1 MLEALAG
8 FAVSFLAR
16 LLAEWMREHSKAAS
30 EQEIGRLRSE
40 LDHALDALKRQQAM
54 SEIAARLAA
63 RDEVLARL
71 TEGSA

>member
-8 FAVSFLAR
+8 FAVSFLGR
-16 LLAEWMREHSKAAS
+16 LLAEWMREHNKAAG
-30 EQEIGRLRSE
+30 EREIGRLRSE
-40 LDHALDALKRQQAM
+40 LDHALDVLKRQQAM

-71 TEGSA
+71 AEGSA

>member
-1 MLEALAG
+1 MLETLAG

-16 LLAEWMREHSKAAS
+16 LLGEWIREHKKAAG

-40 LDHALDALKRQQAM
+40 LDYALDALKRQQAM

-71 TEGSA
+71 AEGSA